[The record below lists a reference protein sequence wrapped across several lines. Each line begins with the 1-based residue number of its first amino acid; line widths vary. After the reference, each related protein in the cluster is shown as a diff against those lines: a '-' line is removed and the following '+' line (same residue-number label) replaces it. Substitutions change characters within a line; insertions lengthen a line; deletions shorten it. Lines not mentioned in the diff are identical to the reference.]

1 MPEPV
6 TTAILAALA
15 VAGSETVKLAVDEA
29 YAGLRSLL
37 VRKLGGSSNGV
48 EALAK
53 LEEDPTS
60 AGWKETT
67 IKELAKAGVDQ
78 DPELVAAA
86 EQVLAK
92 LQELPQGERQHIMQA
107 VGSYIAQADGG
118 GTATTLAASKTL
130 PGSAADEP

>member
-78 DPELVAAA
+78 DPELV
-86 EQVLAK
+86 
-92 LQELPQGERQHIMQA
+92 GGFTRSSQHR
-107 VGSYIAQADGG
+107 GG
-118 GTATTLAASKTL
+118 GVVRWRVGGARIELYGES
-130 PGSAADEP
+130 